1 MNEMLNFLLSPLGL
15 PIHAL
20 WQYLILA
27 GLAYMAF
34 FSGWDGQ
41 PGSPLGTLA
50 HGALRFGAFFL
61 LWAACFGAVAA
72 VTWLI
77 AHWVLGIV
85 SLVGVLLLT
94 LALVAGCGRR
104 AEPVCWAA
112 P

>member
-1 MNEMLNFLLSPLGL
+1 MNEMLTFLLSPLGMG
-15 PIHAL
+15 IHAL

-27 GLAYMAF
+27 ALAWVAF

-41 PGSPLGTLA
+41 GRSPLGTLG
-50 HGALRFGAFFL
+50 HGVLRFCVFFL
-61 LWAACFGAVAA
+61 LWALAYGMVAA
-72 VTWLI
+72 VSWLLL
-77 AHWVLGIV
+77 HWILGV
-85 SLVGVLLLT
+85 VVLVGLLLLT